1 MSERV
6 PILAFEV
13 RQRRYA
19 LTITDVVEVAAMV
32 EIVPLPDAVP
42 GVLGVVNRHGEMLPL
57 LDLRFVFHGENAP
70 VNDSTYFIVI
80 ERPGQRAGLVVDAVD
95 VVKYV
100 PSTAFQPVPENRFV
114 RAIVQHEN
122 DLLQVL
128 DVQPLFAR
136 IMQRVEP

>member
-1 MSERV
+1 MNERV

-19 LTITDVVEVAAMV
+19 LRIEDVVEVAAMV
-32 EIVPLPDAVP
+32 EIVPLPDAP
-42 GVLGVVNRHGEMLPL
+42 AGVLGVVNRHGEMLPL
-57 LDLRFVFHGENAP
+57 LDLRHVFHEDAAP
-70 VNDSTYFIVI
+70 VDDSTYFIVV
-80 ERPGQRAGLVVDAVD
+80 ESAGQRAGLVVDAVD

-100 PSTAFQPVPENRFV
+100 PADAFQPVPDNRFV

-128 DVQPLFAR
+128 DVQPLFTR
-136 IMQRVEP
+136 IFQRVES

>member
-6 PILAFEV
+6 PVLAFEV
-13 RQRRYA
+13 RQRSYA
-19 LTITDVVEVAAMV
+19 LMIADVVEVAAMV
-32 EIVPLPDAVP
+32 ERVPLPDAAP

-57 LDLRFVFHGENAP
+57 LDLRVVFHGEDAP
-70 VNDSTYFIVI
+70 VDDSTYFIVI

-100 PSTAFQPVPENRFV
+100 PTAAFQPVPENKFV
-114 RAIVQHEN
+114 RALVQHEN
-122 DLLQVL
+122 TLLQVL
-128 DVQPLFAR
+128 DTQPLFAR